1 MNLIDRSKWKQLFDN
16 IEETLIDVATL
27 PRDGMPDAV
36 NVRKTNQAKFAKATS
51 GILARVFD
59 PAMTN
64 EEFWS
69 EIVAKPLWTARGPA
83 HGKMIETTS
92 EYMSDFGGA
101 WLKDGPERTAMLADQ
116 NYLERGQRRQVIEA
130 ALKDA
135 HRWLGLHPGKTLI
148 DKFIPQAERGFD
160 EVSLRAI
167 FNRLEATLGWGE
179 VTTFHVMMDLGLPV
193 VKPDRVVTLVAV
205 RLGLIR
211 QYDKVAIVR
220 GTKQSSTERLPSTL
234 PQGQITVQSLSGDM
248 DFVWTLQG
256 NMREIARETGRSVRD
271 LDWLLVKLGATIDPD
286 AGIVR
291 SVCERAQPKCHV
303 CLANSICAFGKF
315 NRKEAKRQALALA
328 A

>member
-16 IEETLIDVATL
+16 IEETLIDVATVPHDYATDL
-27 PRDGMPDAV
+27 RV
-36 NVRKTNQAKFAKATS
+36 ENQAKLEKATK
-51 GILARVFD
+51 GILARVFN

-64 EEFWS
+64 QEFWR

-83 HGKMIETTS
+83 HGQMIKSTS
-92 EYMSDFGGA
+92 DHMADFSGA
-101 WLKDGPERTAMLADQ
+101 WLKDGPERSAMLADKE
-116 NYLERGQRRQVIEA
+116 YLERGPRREVIEA

-135 HRWLGLHPGKTLI
+135 HRWLELNPGKTLI
-148 DKFIPQAERGFD
+148 DKFILHTERSFD
-160 EVSLRAI
+160 EVSLRSI
-167 FNRLEATLGWGE
+167 FNRLDTTLGWGK

-211 QYDKVAIVR
+211 QYDKVAVIR
-220 GTKQSSTERLPSTL
+220 GAKKSSTERLPSTL
-234 PQGQITVQSLSGDM
+234 PQGKITVDSLSSDM

-256 NMREIARETGRSVRD
+256 TMRAISQETGRSVRD
-271 LDWLLVKLGATIDPD
+271 LDWLMVKLGATVDAD

-291 SVCERAQPKCHV
+291 SVCERAQPRCNI

-315 NRKEAKRQALALA
+315 YRKEARKRA